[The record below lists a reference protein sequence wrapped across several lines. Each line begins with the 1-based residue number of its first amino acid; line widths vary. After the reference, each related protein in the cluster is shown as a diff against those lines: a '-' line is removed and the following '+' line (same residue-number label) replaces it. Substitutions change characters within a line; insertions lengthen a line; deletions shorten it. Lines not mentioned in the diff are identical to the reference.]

1 MEGIITQNQGTSQS
15 FTASTVGYSSRLLS
29 TVFPRQ
35 VRGLLT
41 VTVPPDHDMEQTWL
55 MEKFIGDL
63 CAFIRLSRGMP
74 IKKECSFET
83 NKTVRSICFT
93 QQVLYTPFSQLSC
106 ELGNVMSG
114 LGLRPR
120 GSEFN
125 SVA

>member
-1 MEGIITQNQGTSQS
+1 MLSLGYHAVCQLRR
-15 FTASTVGYSSRLLS
+15 ST
-29 TVFPRQ
+29 
-35 VRGLLT
+35 
-41 VTVPPDHDMEQTWL
+41 
-55 MEKFIGDL
+55 
-63 CAFIRLSRGMP
+63 
-74 IKKECSFET
+74 SFET
-83 NKTVRSICFT
+83 NKTIHSICFT